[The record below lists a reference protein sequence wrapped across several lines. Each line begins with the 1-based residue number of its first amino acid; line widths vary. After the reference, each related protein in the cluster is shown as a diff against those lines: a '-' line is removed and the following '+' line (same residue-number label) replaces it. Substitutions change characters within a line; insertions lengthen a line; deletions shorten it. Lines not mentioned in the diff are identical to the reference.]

1 MMENAVRLQNRR
13 FLMGEWLIDEDRGCI
28 ERQGQ
33 SLPVRYKVMQVLVY
47 LLEHAGRTVSTDE
60 LLNIVWGPHSTVG
73 KQGITNVI
81 WTLRKLLDDD
91 MESSRIIETIPKR
104 GYRLLMPVTRLP

>member
-1 MMENAVRLQNRR
+1 MEQAMRWQNRR
-13 FLMGEWLIDEDRGCI
+13 FVMGEWLIDEDRGCI
-28 ERQGQ
+28 ERNGLC
-33 SLPVRYKVMQVLVY
+33 LPVRFKVMQVLVY
-47 LLEHAGRTVSTDE
+47 LLDHAGRTVSADE

-91 MESSRIIETIPKR
+91 MELSRIIETIPKR
-104 GYRLLMPVTRLP
+104 GYRLLLPVQQIE

>member
-1 MMENAVRLQNRR
+1 MDSAVCLQSRR
-13 FLMGEWLIDEDRGCI
+13 FRVGEILIDEDRGCI
-28 ERQGQ
+28 ERKGL
-33 SLPVRYKVMQVLVY
+33 SIPVRFKVMQVLVY
-47 LLEHAGRTVSTDE
+47 LLEHGGRTVSTEE

-104 GYRLLMPVTRLP
+104 GYRLLLPVSRLA